1 MSDKLPVHHDRSGH
15 RFEVTVD
22 GHCAY
27 LAYMDLGKQTLDIYR
42 TFVPDALRGRG
53 IAAVL
58 AQHALDFAEQE
69 GYAVIPSCSYVE
81 WYIERKSQQ
90 AEQPDGRE

>member
-1 MSDKLPVHHDRSGH
+1 MSDTVRVHHDLAGH
-15 RFEVTVD
+15 RFEAVID

-27 LAYMDLGKQTLDIYR
+27 LAYMDLGKQTLDMYR

-58 AQHALDFAEQE
+58 TLHALEYAERE
-69 GYAVIPSCSYVE
+69 GYQVIPSCSYVE
-81 WYIERKSQQ
+81 RYIERNRPTS
-90 AEQPDGRE
+90 GRVEPTP

>member
-1 MSDKLPVHHDRSGH
+1 MSDTVRVHHDLAGH
-15 RFEVTVD
+15 RFEAVID

-27 LAYMDLGKQTLDIYR
+27 LAYMDLGKQTLDMYR

-58 AQHALDFAEQE
+58 TQHALEYAERE
-69 GYAVIPSCSYVE
+69 GYLVIPSCSYVE
-81 WYIERKSQQ
+81 RYIERNRPTSDRV
-90 AEQPDGRE
+90 EPTP